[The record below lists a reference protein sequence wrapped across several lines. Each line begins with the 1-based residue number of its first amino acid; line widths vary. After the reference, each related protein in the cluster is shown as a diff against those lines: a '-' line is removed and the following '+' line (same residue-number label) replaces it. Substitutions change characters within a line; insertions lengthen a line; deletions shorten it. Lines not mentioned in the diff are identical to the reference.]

1 MSCCKYFRSGG
12 ISSLTQDVFSITVHF
27 PSRFLL
33 SGRLWKTISE
43 VTTFLSGKGLRC
55 PELVTVV
62 ETGAAGCDSGGGPG
76 RLPGRGGPR
85 CGAAV
90 SPGPAGGRARGVTAS
105 AGARRLI
112 TPRSGRVLVAGP
124 GRRSR
129 HRCGRRWQ
137 RTSTGRTHT
146 KQGKPPDPHPVGPE
160 LPGDGNGP
168 PWVCG
173 GLLGAAGGGRGPPGP
188 AGPPLR
194 QEAAEGRAEMLPR
207 GRTPACPVLSPPDDS
222 PQDGV
227 EAAPPSPRP
236 GSPSLSGL
244 PAASLLP
251 RGRWGPLSRCPAALP
266 PASTVRAGQ
275 QSLGWARGGPPAE
288 EALPAGSPRSPWGE
302 GAPGPASCEMGPDLD
317 PRAAGTPGRGAP
329 RRDGPGTIAPQ
340 DFLGP

>member
-1 MSCCKYFRSGG
+1 M
-12 ISSLTQDVFSITVHF
+12 
-27 PSRFLL
+27 
-33 SGRLWKTISE
+33 
-43 VTTFLSGKGLRC
+43 TFLSGKGLRC

-85 CGAAV
+85 CGAAA

-129 HRCGRRWQ
+129 HRCGQRWQ

-146 KQGKPPDPHPVGPE
+146 KQGKPPDPHLVGPE

-227 EAAPPSPRP
+227 EAAPPSPSP
-236 GSPSLSGL
+236 GSPSLSGFARGL
-244 PAASLLP
+244 PAAS
-251 RGRWGPLSRCPAALP
+251 RQMGTPLRVPGS
-266 PASTVRAGQ
+266 PASCFHGAGRAAVAG
-275 QSLGWARGGPPAE
+275 LGSGWSACRGGPACR
-288 EALPAGSPRSPWGE
+288 LPTKPLGRGSPRS
-302 GAPGPASCEMGPDLD
+302 CLL
-317 PRAAGTPGRGAP
+317 
-329 RRDGPGTIAPQ
+329 RDGP
-340 DFLGP
+340 